1 MKHKLKYNI
10 LLVIFLIA
18 LGSSIVLSFVPLPL
32 ICTQL
37 EGCNA
42 VQTSSYSKT
51 LGIENSYFGIAIF
64 FIMSITIYLHI
75 HKPNKKKE
83 FMINVAVFLGA
94 MIALYFIYLQQFVL
108 HAYCKYCLVV
118 DIGMVICFVIIN
130 IQTDEKNKVKFK
142 EEHDRKNP

>member
-10 LLVIFLIA
+10 LFVIFLLA
-18 LGSSIVLSFVPLPL
+18 FGSSVILSFVPLPL

-42 VQTSSYSKT
+42 VQTSPYAKT

-64 FIMSITIYLHI
+64 LFMSIAVYSHIY
-75 HKPNKKKE
+75 KPHKKKE
-83 FMINVAVFLGA
+83 LLINVGVFLGA
-94 MIALYFIYLQQFVL
+94 MAALYFLYLQQFVL

-118 DIGMVICFVIIN
+118 DIGMVICFVVIN
-130 IQTDEKNKVKFK
+130 IPAENK
-142 EEHDRKNP
+142 RKIEMSGKR

>member
-10 LLVIFLIA
+10 LLVIFLVA

-51 LGIENSYFGIAIF
+51 LGVENSYFGIAIF
-64 FIMSITIYLHI
+64 FIMSVLTYSHIY
-75 HKPNKKKE
+75 KPKKNKE
-83 FMINVAVFLGA
+83 VLINVGVFIGA
-94 MIALYFIYLQQFVL
+94 MIALYFLYLQQFVL
-108 HAYCKYCLVV
+108 HAYCKYCMVV
-118 DIGMVICFVIIN
+118 DVGMVICFIVIN
-130 IQTDEKNKVKFK
+130 IPTKDKSKTEANEKK
-142 EEHDRKNP
+142 

>member
-18 LGSSIVLSFVPLPL
+18 FASSIVLSFVPLPL

-42 VQTSSYSKT
+42 VQTSSYAKT
-51 LGIENSYFGIAIF
+51 LGIDNSYFGIIIF
-64 FIMSITIYLHI
+64 FVMSVVIYSHI
-75 HKPNKKKE
+75 YKPHKKKE
-83 FMINVAVFLGA
+83 ILINVAIFLGT

-118 DIGMVICFVIIN
+118 DIGMVICFVVMN
-130 IQTDEKNKVKFK
+130 IQTDDKNKIEIK
-142 EEHDRKNP
+142 EKHDRKNS